1 MTYEVQIFG
10 KNMEVT
16 DNVHDYVS
24 DKAGNL
30 DRYLKEIESTRVDL
44 SYVKSARSA
53 ADRQVAQITVRGP
66 RILLR
71 AEERADDILAAFDT
85 ALGKMQR
92 QIERFKGKRKR
103 GRGDG
108 RSAAEVAP
116 VSFEDELEEEEMV
129 IARRKKFT
137 VYPMVVEE
145 ALEQM
150 KLLGHNNFF
159 IFYNGETNSMNVLYR
174 RRDGSYGLIEP
185 EIASNSQK
193 TNIQKVERS

>member
-1 MTYEVQIFG
+1 MTYEVQVFG

-16 DNVHDYVS
+16 DNIHDYVS
-24 DKAGNL
+24 DKAENL
-30 DRYLKEIESTRVDL
+30 DRYLKEIEETRVDL

-71 AEERADDILAAFDT
+71 TEERADDILAAFDT
-85 ALGKMQR
+85 ALTKMQR
-92 QIERFKGKRKR
+92 QIERYKGKRQNAR
-103 GRGDG
+103 RGDG
-108 RSAAEVAP
+108 RSAAEVVP
-116 VSFEDELEEEEMV
+116 VSDEDDFDEDEMI
-129 IARRKKFT
+129 IARQKKFI

-150 KLLGHNNFF
+150 RLLEHNNFF
-159 IFYNGETNSMNVLYR
+159 IFYNGDTNAINVLYR

-185 EIASNSQK
+185 EIA
-193 TNIQKVERS
+193 